1 MYLATQMINEKEKAE
16 LHKLFVSMDKNAD
29 GKLSR
34 EELIKGYSNLSD
46 SAADIEEKVDQIMAN
61 VDVDHN
67 GYIDYSEFVIAL
79 TNKRKLL
86 STENLKQAF
95 SMFDR
100 DGSGLITADEIKMVL
115 GVGKKFSES
124 VWEAAV
130 KEVDQNSDGK
140 ISFEEFEMM
149 MNRFITNE

>member
-1 MYLATQMINEKEKAE
+1 MISKKKKAD
-16 LHKLFVSMDKNAD
+16 LHKLFVSIDKNAD

-34 EELIKGYSNLSD
+34 EELINVYSNLID
-46 SAADIEEKVDQIMAN
+46 SPADVEEKVDKIRAN
-61 VDVDHN
+61 VYVDHN

-95 SMFDR
+95 NMFDR
-100 DGSGLITADEIKMVL
+100 DGGGLITADEIKMIF
-115 GVGKKFSES
+115 GVRKKFSES

-149 MNRFITNE
+149 MNRFIQNE